1 MDLESCLFHSL
12 SQPTRSLLCL
22 QRERARNRWTSH
34 RFVRSDPLRSHGCE
48 RALCRGCATQ
58 RLPSRSKIVAKTS
71 TLLPS
76 KVGVTNGLTA
86 PSFSCP
92 SPSPGP
98 SASMPTQRDPSGPS
112 ARLTI
117 PCCPALDFSASI
129 GYVSETPSCQWTRA
143 VCPPSQ
149 KPPFPSASIESI
161 GEIGIPSDFPK
172 HLTARSVTWQRG
184 ASETVLAPRTT
195 HNEPSGSSL
204 ML

>member
-1 MDLESCLFHSL
+1 MRNNPL
-12 SQPTRSLLCL
+12 PLL
-22 QRERARNRWTSH
+22 
-34 RFVRSDPLRSHGCE
+34 
-48 RALCRGCATQ
+48 ATQ

-76 KVGVTNGLTA
+76 KVGVTNDLTV
-86 PSFSCP
+86 PPIKRP

-98 SASMPTQRDPSGPS
+98 SASMPTQSDPSGPS

-117 PCCPALDFSASI
+117 PCCPALDLSAST
-129 GYVSETPSCQWTRA
+129 GYMFETPSCQWTRD

-149 KPPFPSASIESI
+149 KPPFPSASKVST

-172 HLTARSVTWQRG
+172 HLTARSVIWQRG
-184 ASETVLAPRTT
+184 ASATALLARTT

-204 ML
+204 MF